1 MDEVG
6 FALRCVAYVACQG
19 MGKGVLRIFWGFLV
33 EGLEGFGGMGFMAF
47 YLTRFL
53 YVYAPTCGQEGEKKE
68 RKNVTGDPNKEV
80 RKKYRRR

>member
-33 EGLEGFGGMGFMAF
+33 GGLEGFGGMGFMAF

-53 YVYAPTCGQEGEKKE
+53 YVYVYMYTGMYVCAGCRCNTQIGE
-68 RKNVTGDPNKEV
+68 VLC
-80 RKKYRRR
+80 